1 MGDKIEKLMKKN
13 KPKASKATKTPKRR
27 KADDTIEDDEEPK
40 EVPSKE
46 PPMSKEPTT
55 GGVRDFLKE
64 SVKKLTSR
72 EPKNV
77 KMKSKEKDKD
87 KTSREKKTLP
97 SAEKTERETG
107 GSTKII
113 LACRGFCKYLLDM
126 KESSLSTYFDERL
139 AKYAPPS
146 QTFVEWEK
154 NMSKNR
160 SKEYKMNDS
169 GRVHIDVAGKDSYI
183 NASHIK
189 FDSSCQ
195 EYILTQYPLKET
207 IHDFW
212 RMVSQKRVSRII
224 TMFEPFSDEAIEEF
238 NKIPSTVSP
247 APTSTPDSVS
257 TGTPVSVS
265 QKSQTRD
272 QIIGTSIR
280 CETTQIK
287 SFFPLFTD
295 HYMNLDN
302 WLINTRKVEV
312 DERNKHWMNMYTVEI
327 VAAECSEANYIR
339 VFNCTTWPWKKVPN
353 EEKKLLALARAP
365 YKDSGSLIAKA
376 DKSEPIVVMCD
387 LGLDRSATV
396 ILTSVIIELVLAGK
410 TPDCDAL
417 FKKMRDQRSNVFTMS
432 MFFTYAI
439 RAALVYLRMKLKL
452 VNDPMSEE
460 VKAMINEALAKV
472 PFISNP
478 KK

>member
-1 MGDKIEKLMKKN
+1 MGDKIEKLVKKN
-13 KPKASKATKTPKRR
+13 KPKSKPMKTPK
-27 KADDTIEDDEEPK
+27 KKKDDTIEEDEEPK

-46 PPMSKEPTT
+46 VPMSKEPTT
-55 GGVRDFLKE
+55 GGVRDFLKK

-107 GSTKII
+107 STKII
-113 LACRGFCKYLLDM
+113 LACRGLCKYLLDM
-126 KESSLSTYFDERL
+126 KKSSLSTYFDERL

-460 VKAMINEALAKV
+460 VKAMINEALATV